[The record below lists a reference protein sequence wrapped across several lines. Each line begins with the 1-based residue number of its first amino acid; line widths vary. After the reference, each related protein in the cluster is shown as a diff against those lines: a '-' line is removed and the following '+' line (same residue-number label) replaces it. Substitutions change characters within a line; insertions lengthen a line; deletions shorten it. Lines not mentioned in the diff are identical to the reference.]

1 MGKKETLKKN
11 TIPEIK
17 AKETNL
23 ADEFIQAQLNP
34 SSDIIGKSG
43 AFNITYGN
51 TDFGESKYD
60 NKDLGNT
67 FIENGDYKYHRG
79 EEQST
84 AAKWG
89 VGLSRAAL
97 KLGTRTLN
105 GIASP
110 IYGIGSAIKNWD
122 ISKIV
127 DNDVTRLNQEV
138 EAKIDKN
145 VSSYSTKE
153 AEDAKG
159 FAKLAHVN
167 FWSEGVLDGISYSG
181 AAMLSGGVYTKALSA
196 ASKLASLDKLGMTV
210 AEAMGAT
217 TKIEDAADKTKFVIE
232 LNNKAKQL
240 KNGLN
245 NGTLA
250 MIGASTEA
258 SSEGLSAGDEFEK
271 QMLEKI
277 NEEEG
282 GISDEARA
290 RVKELKKSVQTAT
303 YALQLPII
311 AGSNLLTFGKTMLGN
326 TSTEKNLLKQLAG
339 RTEENIVD
347 GVKVGYKASMVPTVQ
362 KILDKTYGLKKVVGK
377 SVPEGLEEVNQLI
390 VTKATN
396 DFYSKKY
403 YNPDSSEYL
412 ESFSK
417 GLAAAMSNEG
427 LENFLTGAI
436 AGGIFGNAAQIKTEG
451 LKSYKNPYNEQAV
464 NSALDYL
471 NDIKGKDAFKE
482 TVGML
487 HRHANLAESQDQAIN
502 NNDNFEINN
511 SKSDM
516 LINYVNHMVNAGK
529 TQDLVDELNSYK
541 KLSNEEFEQI
551 LGIEL
556 SKDKVTGL
564 KESVGTYL
572 NKRLD
577 KVGKIE
583 QLSNTLDEV
592 YPDLKQ
598 NIKDRFMYTAWTLED
613 AQDRVKNLTKEINF
627 KLSDNLTTANV
638 VAVNMLQ
645 DFPSLSKEERKAA
658 LATINSS
665 LQISPLL
672 KQEILKK
679 VNDLDKLVDRQE
691 QFTAEYKALENPK
704 LQAKLQET
712 DQIVEEQVNDAVHEN
727 EVKETN
733 KPVETPVTPVEGDVV
748 NESPVEENPHT
759 QWYTSKGL
767 SYTSSEEDIVKAARE
782 DLANGTLTDQEIEDL
797 LNDWDANKGSQPVV
811 SVVNTNPAGNSIPV
825 SNVEGESQS
834 VLRTETKNRDSNY
847 TTFEGKTITLG
858 ELRAK
863 FGLASFS
870 EVQELLKEFIKQGI
884 DINNHVK
891 FTVTANNKV
900 TLNLVDGSGNFFPV
914 SIIEQFGL
922 GTTASPEDQKK
933 FQEVIDLFYNENG
946 PKTVEEI
953 NKLHEQ
959 GVIKVNLKRLLNFT
973 LSNVDANNDFI
984 DPLISFETLES
995 FLEENGT
1002 TNYVIKDG
1010 ASILTDASK
1019 GSFTAFEEDNND
1031 IRNGFHMVVDGISQ
1045 PIKLRLKHN
1054 TEASALVDKLSE
1066 DIQTA
1071 LAANASL
1078 KDIQKLVKKFNE
1090 QVFFALKPRES
1101 VSTGISLWYDDTN
1114 GLHLKKSVLNKKP
1127 GSKHKNI
1134 AILNKQAVQDINNS
1148 TSDQEERTAKIVELT
1163 KQGGM
1168 LTNINPA
1175 DLSLDYLIGEINNSE
1190 LTLNS
1195 RPFVETD
1202 VKYNTPLNASKKL
1215 EPSRFEAP
1223 IGAEGLAKYNVEIS
1237 ANTPVQVKPVQQK
1250 QATQTTA
1257 TTIDPKADIE
1267 KKIKETLRNI
1277 TYDDGTKPYDNLDVQ
1292 DELEI
1297 NQASRNIANALSKD
1311 QPLTFEFLKANLGGI
1326 FSTFNNNVIKINI
1339 NKGTG
1344 NIELSEVGTVRT
1356 IIIDK
1361 NNNISYDFEDKGKKL
1376 NLKAARAISQ
1386 AESKHKDKLKDIF
1399 KEYDAERAA
1408 LNGNTTPVVTPDE
1421 SITDPFNVPRG
1432 AVEDE
1437 EAYSSGKEESTGIT
1451 EQEIEAIK
1459 AILPKFITIAD
1470 IKTIAKNLRVM
1481 GIPYGVFKSKVIYL
1495 NTAKG
1500 KPGTAYHE
1508 AFHAVF
1514 RTMLTDEQI
1523 DKYLD
1528 AALKDFNKSGKNM
1541 QREITNLLLTVPSYV
1556 KKTKAELVDMVLEE
1570 YLADKFSEVAQKP
1583 ISQIKESD
1591 NIFKQLW
1598 FKIKEFFRN
1607 LRNLDDLDVLFSNI
1621 LKGNFVNSSE
1631 IGNRFS
1637 NSTDSV
1643 FKLLPRY
1650 TGGFFSAE
1658 QSRKFVNTLAAK
1670 MYKIKTGA
1678 LQDDAY
1684 FDINIINGEQVKAL
1698 KTDEALLQELLDER
1712 LDELNNVGVEYV
1724 KSTFKNPEN
1733 LKIALTKLN
1742 DERRLLSDDEKVYNG
1757 ESAVDILKSAVL
1769 DKLNTFNFKTEDED
1783 QEKTEYK
1790 DKFSSQEAWL
1800 SGGHESLSSTIKA
1813 YIGFSTATEIDEIT
1827 GLEREVAV
1835 DEVAVYNGLIRLLAD
1850 TNKENMIAKLYYATR
1865 GSDNPNVK
1873 SFYEQVLKDL
1883 EITYDPESNTV
1894 VLPENQNKINVY
1906 NAILT
1911 AFDKSNIQMINAYQ
1925 KEAFNGDVEGLG
1937 WMKANTRDTAKI
1949 TLDRWASNLINLNRN
1964 GLGIKELAKIE
1975 KKLNDIAVKYY
1986 SKDKITDISN
1996 DVKEVQSLFKEFGV
2010 NLTTPYIEYSLLKQ
2024 KESFEEVQ
2032 QTKKYFTQDQLNILK
2047 INEEIVP
2054 ISWDIFEA
2062 AGGFSLVKSLDGN
2075 ILNLYKGKKLDK
2087 ELVAI
2092 AENNAIFD
2100 ETTANFSF
2108 TNAEGERVYEIIS
2121 KSDVIAA
2128 VIKFNTTDF
2137 VKKVLGD
2144 FKTNDKGVPLR
2155 DSQGRHIFE
2164 EDTATVNTTDEVE
2177 SKNFEFL
2184 KQNWILNKY
2193 PELFNKGRK
2202 AGIKLNMLSGFVDTT
2217 LDKGKTKGG
2226 ITYGKFDQRTY
2237 LLSSLGLFYNNGSK
2251 SNVARYQFRQN
2262 ESSGTSYVVELP
2274 KINVDKNFKQVGEFF
2289 VNQFTNEYNRIKR
2302 EALEFKTKGP
2312 GNLKGYNTNLSD
2324 KAFDFTE
2331 FQYLKDLLSSKGAT
2345 ESDLLYKEI
2354 QNAAIDGKELSSEH
2368 LSKVLSAIGITSYD
2382 TVNKK
2387 GETITE
2393 YAKTGHGM
2401 LGINF
2406 NEFKKAVE
2414 RNRISDFL
2422 PAEIKDDNGKVDNFL
2437 YEFYIND
2444 YMMSYSFNELLD
2456 GDYAL
2461 SRKSKDDISKR
2472 HKGGIASGNSYGK
2485 GEHNS
2490 CIIKAVKQ
2498 KLTTKTVGG
2507 KLITITNEDVVTK
2520 YFDRQGNE
2528 VSKNDTYTSKKSFA
2542 TVNGKE
2548 YQLAEYEPNDAQSY
2562 SSQYH
2567 MMMGALRQGRL
2578 DETTREIYK
2587 ELIQFTRRDANGN
2600 IVKKI
2605 NIGDKNIPGFNNFS
2619 IQHLFNT
2626 MSSFNSKKTV
2636 VFDGLR
2642 GQYLKMSEIGLV
2654 RSSISYVEDHNVDA
2668 FVRLT
2673 DQLFDYIFQDNF
2685 ESPEYRATVREIS
2698 KLYKPIPGMEYLHNL
2713 ANQADLHEIDHIATE
2728 SASKGATLVPV
2739 DSKAANFDLSKSKFS
2754 VINENK
2760 RNQVETPTGKSEVTV
2775 GSQILGIITSEQN
2788 DSKEINFQGKTIKI
2802 SQLKKIYYDS
2812 INTTRDIAFKN
2823 AIRIIKDVKGELL
2836 EYGKN
2841 NPGTI
2846 DIAKLDE
2853 YVKRAVLNSGADQSL
2868 TEFFDTPFN
2877 YNMVQKLVKAEQV
2890 VLAHFSKGVLAQK
2903 TNGDKVSL
2911 VSGVGINLV
2920 REIATGKIISHHQ
2933 VVKNPSKYSDA
2944 TKYSTNSKLQYNVKD
2959 PVTGELYS
2967 ECILSQQ
2974 ILTRHGLK
2982 IGDTITPEMTD
2993 VMKSLG
2999 YRIPSGDKQSAISL
3013 RVVSLL
3019 PDYYNGS
3026 GVFPDELVYLSGAD
3040 FDIDSEFIQMPY
3052 FWFKKNKP
3060 TVPIKF
3066 GSEKTDEDKWEATK
3080 FYNLNYN
3087 KDFNRIYNDGIK
3099 ELKLTNPTYVE
3110 LKGAAQYYNDIISH
3124 YSSINK
3130 ELPSD
3135 LHDLKKDIDNKIKS
3149 LEGFIY
3155 QATAKELGLPETQD
3169 QFKAAGFPNPSV
3181 VASNTGLDAMI
3192 GLLTNEYVS
3201 HITNGT
3207 TSTEEVSNTRDQILE
3222 DGFVKSSDSK
3232 IKSGNRIV
3240 HDILGKF
3247 TDNVKNSEGSQ
3258 GIGPVANKI
3267 QQFAFLM
3274 SKITEG
3280 NRNIEFKEGSFTFNL
3295 AGTKGGTYKA
3305 ENKDGKRIAD
3315 QLNMMLN
3322 MFTDNA
3328 KDPIAGTLNIKLE
3341 LLGGMTEMIMQGMS
3355 FENAVKIINIPVI
3368 QEYGELLKTL
3378 KYGKKNK
3385 TEENFSKG
3393 GTQKEAIQ
3401 RIIFG
3406 EKNLE
3411 TGKYVK
3417 EFTYDDLTM
3426 VKANKNVAEVSI
3438 EDIDNIL
3445 KGTPSL
3451 GTQLEIFNQFLKIT
3465 EQGDLMSDI
3474 NTFLKL
3480 NQGLD
3485 ISFTSLHHDLH
3496 KAIDNFQIHGLVGTK
3511 DQGLATV
3518 TEPHIS
3524 INELLE
3530 NDTNTLEN
3538 IKRALFIDKQVGQ
3551 KIFIEQTPLFKKELQ
3566 KMFPSLSKK
3575 TVNTQADLEKISKAF
3590 LGQISSLGY
3599 QQWLNNLLDQPDSE
3613 VSQKQK
3619 AAISKKLSN
3628 LNFGLLF
3635 SSLNDESSVTL
3646 AKQLEILQAHPTT
3659 KNNYFVKYISSRFYD
3674 ATNTEKFNPKFDYVE
3689 TRSFVKES
3697 DATMSLLIDS
3707 VKDLFSVSR
3716 TAVLDPTTALTSRQ
3730 FVDNMFSYLMVKDNM
3745 QFKNNSLSKFLP
3757 VGMFGQYSSML
3768 DKITES
3774 FITNEEFV
3782 KNFDLAELAYNFR
3795 KIYATDINTPFGSL
3809 KFKEIKAEYLD
3820 QVLTKDGQL
3829 HFKVKGKGEEFK
3841 KNLDDMKNVFG
3852 FETEKVTIVKD
3863 GNLVFPQFMSFKV
3876 DGKTNVYELQTARTS
3891 DRLAGKVVGLEGTY
3905 KQVEKTGTKGVS
3917 LFFAGTYEKALA
3929 ITDKVENTPKEIKE
3943 NEVVGENIASNGSD
3957 FAKKLTNVG
3966 NKVGL
3971 TYKGGQYINSEHAY
3985 QTWKSGEFNQAGY
3998 DLKGGKVRGGKLGDT
4013 FAIMTDILTQ
4023 KLKQHPE
4030 LVQGI
4035 DERGG
4040 LAYIEQ
4046 STHNVIGDKFWE
4058 SVGQNKFIE
4067 ALTKAYENILSGEE
4081 KSVSLEANEENAN
4094 SIIVVDK
4101 LDDDLENLSFDE
4113 EDFNED
4119 EEIAPKGKPKI
4130 KKGPKK
4136 CN

>member
-1 MGKKETLKKN
+1 MPENPIITPITFDPNKQIESLNKGTSLKLN
-11 TIPEIK
+11 IESSEAFGLTAPTFGTSQYDIPE
-17 AKETNL
+17 ATAWE
-23 ADEFIQAQLNP
+23 
-34 SSDIIGKSG
+34 
-43 AFNITYGN
+43 
-51 TDFGESKYD
+51 
-60 NKDLGNT
+60 DLQN
-67 FIENGDYKYHRG
+67 NNYQYLRG
-79 EEQST
+79 ERQST
-84 AAKWG
+84 WDKAGNGLVNMLGKAGTTAAEG
-89 VGLSRAAL
+89 IVNPFYGTIAAL
-97 KLGTRTLN
+97 THTDKDGKWDPSLNSYYNNDLTKTL
-105 GIASP
+105 
-110 IYGIGSAIKNWD
+110 D
-122 ISKIV
+122 
-127 DNDVTRLNQEV
+127 
-138 EAKIDKN
+138 
-145 VSSYSTKE
+145 
-153 AEDAKG
+153 
-159 FAKLAHVN
+159 
-167 FWSEGVLDGISYSG
+167 
-181 AAMLSGGVYTKALSA
+181 
-196 ASKLASLDKLGMTV
+196 
-210 AEAMGAT
+210 
-217 TKIEDAADKTKFVIE
+217 
-232 LNNKAKQL
+232 
-240 KNGLN
+240 
-245 NGTLA
+245 
-250 MIGASTEA
+250 
-258 SSEGLSAGDEFEK
+258 
-271 QMLEKI
+271 KI
-277 NEEEG
+277 NEAVDANNPFYSDKEEATSTGLAKLWHANTIFKDIMG
-282 GISDEARA
+282 GAGTSIGAALTGGAWSKGLSLLGKGLAVSADAAEAAALIEEAKTTGIALAGDKLKFVADQAMKKTIKDGARQGTIAVMSATGEAGAEARETQ
-290 RVKELKKSVQTAT
+290 KNIYTKLTTNPDGSPKHLTESELA
-303 YALQLPII
+303 YAKMLSEQAGDMAFGMNLPVIM
-311 AGSNLLTFGKTMLGN
+311 ADNWLTFGKALFGN
-326 TSTEKNLLKQLAG
+326 K
-339 RTEENIVD
+339 
-347 GVKVGYKASMVPTVQ
+347 
-362 KILDKTYGLKKVVGK
+362 
-377 SVPEGLEEVNQLI
+377 
-390 VTKATN
+390 TN
-396 DFYSKKY
+396 DFAKIANKTTFFDEATQTWKAVKKGKYADLGYRAGKIGTPMLSEGNQEMLQFAIGKTAEDYYVNKY
-403 YNPDSSEYL
+403 YNPNTADFLDSFAKGMAEAYGTQEGWHSGIIGALSAGITSPGIVLASQGRKAFKDEFITNPEDAITAQAVESLNKYKVEDIRKKYVENQIRQANLVERKDEAIEANDDFNYHNANEDMLFSYAYNRLQNGKLNETKQELNNFKDLTVEELKDVYGIEINVDNKASIEQITGKGAVQKFVQEKLDKLAKIEDTYNQVTKLFPNAHPEIKELLTYSAQGL
-412 ESFSK
+412 ESSK
-417 GLAAAMSNEG
+417 KRTNDLNTQVSEV
-427 LENFLTGAI
+427 L
-436 AGGIFGNAAQIKTEG
+436 FG
-451 LKSYKNPYNEQAV
+451 KNPQ
-464 NSALDYL
+464 
-471 NDIKGKDAFKE
+471 G
-482 TVGML
+482 
-487 HRHANLAESQDQAIN
+487 
-502 NNDNFEINN
+502 
-511 SKSDM
+511 
-516 LINYVNHMVNAGK
+516 
-529 TQDLVDELNSYK
+529 
-541 KLSNEEFEQI
+541 
-551 LGIEL
+551 
-556 SKDKVTGL
+556 
-564 KESVGTYL
+564 
-572 NKRLD
+572 
-577 KVGKIE
+577 
-583 QLSNTLDEV
+583 
-592 YPDLKQ
+592 
-598 NIKDRFMYTAWTLED
+598 
-613 AQDRVKNLTKEINF
+613 AQ
-627 KLSDNLTTANV
+627 
-638 VAVNMLQ
+638 Q
-645 DFPSLSKEERKAA
+645 
-658 LATINSS
+658 LATIVPGMLLTPITFAKDFAKMNSKQKTMVLNHIQNS
-665 LQISPLL
+665 DEISPLD
-672 KQEILKK
+672 KQEVANKLKDIESLK
-679 VNDLDKLVDRQE
+679 EREEDFVLTYN
-691 QFTAEYKALENPK
+691 ALKDPK
-704 LQAKLQET
+704 NAAIFLAASNNLANKFKSIIDQKEKMDEEET
-712 DQIVEEQVNDAVHEN
+712 QSSTPSSA
-727 EVKETN
+727 
-733 KPVETPVTPVEGDVV
+733 PVIDNTIT
-748 NESPVEENPHT
+748 ENPHT
-759 QWYTSKGL
+759 QWYTDKGL
-767 SYTSSEEDIVKAARE
+767 TYTSSEEDVIKAAQE
-782 DLANGTLTDQEIEDL
+782 DLNNGTLTDEEVQAL
-797 LNDWDANKGSQPVV
+797 LNDWETNKGTQSVTQTLTQPLVPK
-811 SVVNTNPAGNSIPV
+811 STNSLM
-825 SNVEGESQS
+825 VEGESQS

-870 EVQELLKEFIKQGI
+870 EVQELLKELIKQGL

-891 FTVTANNKV
+891 FTVTSNNKV
-900 TLNLVDGSGNFFPV
+900 TLNLVDSFGNFFPV

-922 GTTASPEDQKK
+922 GTTASLEDQKK

-1002 TNYVIKDG
+1002 DNYVIHDG
-1010 ASILTDASK
+1010 TRMLTNAKK
-1019 GSFTAFEEDNND
+1019 GSFTAFEEENKD
-1031 IRNGFHMVVDGISQ
+1031 IRKGYHMVVDGVSQ

-1054 TEASALVDKLSE
+1054 TEASALVDKLSK
-1066 DIQTA
+1066 DIQVA

-1078 KDIQKLVKKFNE
+1078 KDIQTLVKKFNE

-1114 GLHLKKSVLNKKP
+1114 GLHLKKSVLSKTNAKA
-1127 GSKHKNI
+1127 KHKNI

-1148 TSDQEERTAKIVELT
+1148 TTDQEERNTKIAELA
-1163 KQGGM
+1163 KQGSM

-1175 DLSLDYLIGEINNSE
+1175 DLSLDYLIAEINNSE

-1202 VKYNTPLNASKKL
+1202 VKYNTPYNSSKKL
-1215 EPSRFEAP
+1215 EPTRFEAP
-1223 IGAEGLAKYNVEIS
+1223 IGTEGLAKYNIEI
-1237 ANTPVQVKPVQQK
+1237 AATTPIQMKPFK
-1250 QATQTTA
+1250 PKTSQTTN
-1257 TTIDPKADIE
+1257 TTTTTE
-1267 KKIKETLRNI
+1267 
-1277 TYDDGTKPYDNLDVQ
+1277 
-1292 DELEI
+1292 
-1297 NQASRNIANALSKD
+1297 
-1311 QPLTFEFLKANLGGI
+1311 
-1326 FSTFNNNVIKINI
+1326 
-1339 NKGTG
+1339 
-1344 NIELSEVGTVRT
+1344 
-1356 IIIDK
+1356 
-1361 NNNISYDFEDKGKKL
+1361 EDT
-1376 NLKAARAISQ
+1376 
-1386 AESKHKDKLKDIF
+1386 
-1399 KEYDAERAA
+1399 
-1408 LNGNTTPVVTPDE
+1408 NTTPPVTPDE

-1432 AVEDE
+1432 ATEDE
-1437 EAYSSGKEESTGIT
+1437 ETYSIGTEASTGIT

-1459 AILPKFITIAD
+1459 AILPKFITIDD
-1470 IKTIAKNLRVM
+1470 IKTIAKNLRVR

-1495 NTAKG
+1495 NTTKG

-1514 RTMLTDEQI
+1514 RTMLTDAQI

-1541 QREITNLLLTVPSYV
+1541 QREITNLILTVPAYAT
-1556 KKTKAELVDMVLEE
+1556 KTKAELVDMVLEE

-1583 ISQIKESD
+1583 VSEIKESN

-1637 NSTDSV
+1637 NSTESV

-1678 LQDDAY
+1678 IQDAAY
-1684 FDINIINGEQVKAL
+1684 FDINVINGEQVRAL
-1698 KTDEALLQELLDER
+1698 KTDEALLQELLEER

-1742 DERRLLSDDEKVYNG
+1742 DERRLLSDYEKVYNG
-1757 ESAVDILKSAVL
+1757 ESAVDILKNAVL

-1813 YIGFSTATEIDEIT
+1813 YIGFSTTTEIDEIT

-1925 KEAFNGDVEGLG
+1925 KEAFNGDVERLG
-1937 WMKANTRDTAKI
+1937 WMKANTKDTAKI
-1949 TLDRWASNLINLNRN
+1949 TLDRWASNLVNLNRN

-1975 KKLNDIAVKYY
+1975 KSLDDLAVSYYNNKKVIDI
-1986 SKDKITDISN
+1986 SKD
-1996 DVKEVQSLFKEFGV
+1996 VREVQDLFKQFGV
-2010 NLTTPYIEYSLLKQ
+2010 HLSSTYIEYSLLKQ
-2024 KESFEEVQ
+2024 KESFEGVT

-2047 INEEIVP
+2047 TFEEVVP
-2054 ISWDIFEA
+2054 ISWSMFEA
-2062 AGGFSLVKSLDGN
+2062 SGGFSLVKSLDGN

-2137 VKKVLGD
+2137 VKKVLGN
-2144 FKTNDKGVPLR
+2144 FKTNDKGVPLK
-2155 DSQGRHIFE
+2155 DAQGRYIFE
-2164 EDTATVNTTDEVE
+2164 EGTATSDTTDEVE
-2177 SKNFEFL
+2177 AKNIEFL
-2184 KQNWILNKY
+2184 KQNWILTKY

-2226 ITYGKFDQRTY
+2226 ITYGKFDPRTY
-2237 LLSSLGLFYNNGSK
+2237 LLSSLGLFYNNGDTK
-2251 SNVARYQFRQN
+2251 QVARYQFRQN

-2274 KINVDKNFKQVGEFF
+2274 KINVNKNFKQVGEFF

-2312 GNLKGYNTNLSD
+2312 GNLKRYNTNLSD

-2345 ESDLLYKEI
+2345 ESELLYREI

-2387 GETITE
+2387 GETVTE

-2406 NEFKKAVE
+2406 NEFKKSCE

-2422 PAEIKDDNGKVDNFL
+2422 PAEIKDDNGNVDNFL

-2461 SRKSKDDISKR
+2461 SRNSKDEISKR

-2490 CIIKAVKQ
+2490 CIIKAVKN
-2498 KLTTKTVGG
+2498 KITTRTVGG
-2507 KLITITNEDVVTK
+2507 KLLTITNEDITPKYFNKQGQEVSEDDSYTSTK
-2520 YFDRQGNE
+2520 YFAKVNE
-2528 VSKNDTYTSKKSFA
+2528 
-2542 TVNGKE
+2542 KE
-2548 YQLAEYEPNDAQSY
+2548 YELAEYKPNDAQSY

-2587 ELIQFTRRDANGN
+2587 ELIQFTRRDADGN

-2654 RSSISYVEDHNVDA
+2654 RSSISYVEDHNVDT
-2668 FVRLT
+2668 FVKLT
-2673 DQLFDYIFQDNF
+2673 DQLFNYIFQDDF
-2685 ESPEYRATVREIS
+2685 ESPVYRATVREIS

-2728 SASKGATLVPV
+2728 DASKGATLMPV
-2739 DSKAANFDLSKSKFS
+2739 DSRAANFDLSKSKFS
-2754 VINENK
+2754 IINENK

-2788 DSKEINFQGKTIKI
+2788 DSKDINFQGKTIKI
-2802 SQLKKIYYDS
+2802 GALKKIYYDS

-2823 AIRIIKDVKGELL
+2823 AIRIIKDIKGEIL

-2841 NPGTI
+2841 NPGAI
-2846 DIAKLDE
+2846 DITKLDE

-2877 YNMVQKLVKAEQV
+2877 YNMIQKLVKAEQV

-2911 VSGVGINLV
+2911 VSGVGIHLV

-2933 VVKNPSKYSDA
+2933 VVKNPSKYSDT
-2944 TKYSTNSKLQYNVKD
+2944 TKYSTDSKLQYNVKD
-2959 PVTGELYS
+2959 PITGELYS
-2967 ECILSQQ
+2967 ECMLSQQ

-2999 YRIPSGDKQSAISL
+2999 YRIPTGDKQSAISL
-3013 RVVSLL
+3013 KVVSLL

-3052 FWFKKNKP
+3052 FWFKRNNP

-3066 GSEKTDEDKWEATK
+3066 GFEKTDEDKWEATK

-3099 ELKLTNPTYVE
+3099 ELKLTNPNYLE
-3110 LKGAAQYYNDIISH
+3110 LKSSSQYYNDVISH
-3124 YSSINK
+3124 YKSIGK

-3135 LHDLKKDIDNKIKS
+3135 LFELKRNIDAQINS
-3149 LEGFIY
+3149 LEDFIY
-3155 QATAKELGLPETQD
+3155 QAAASELGLPKTQEE
-3169 QFKAAGFPNPSV
+3169 FKILGQPKPSV
-3181 VASNTGLDAMI
+3181 VASNTALEAMI

-3207 TSTEEVSNTRDQILE
+3207 TSTEEVSNTRDRILE

-3232 IKSGNRIV
+3232 IKSNNRIV
-3240 HDILGKF
+3240 HDIVGKF

-3280 NRNIEFKEGSFTFNL
+3280 NRNIEFKEGSFAFNL
-3295 AGTKGGTYKA
+3295 AGTQGGTYKA
-3305 ENKDGKRIAD
+3305 ENKEGKRIAD

-3355 FENAVKIINIPVI
+3355 FENAVKVINIPII

-3385 TEENFSKG
+3385 IEEKFSKG

-3411 TGKYVK
+3411 TGKYVR

-3426 VKANKNVAEVSI
+3426 LKANKNVAEVSI
-3438 EDIDNIL
+3438 EDIDSIL
-3445 KGTPSL
+3445 KGSPSL

-3599 QQWLNNLLDQPDSE
+3599 QQWLNNLLEKPDTE
-3613 VSQKQK
+3613 VNQKQK
-3619 AAISKKLSN
+3619 AAISKKLNN

-3635 SSLNDESSVTL
+3635 SSLNDESSITL

-3774 FITNEEFV
+3774 FVTNEEFV

-3809 KFKEIKAEYLD
+3809 KYKEIKTEYED

-3863 GNLVFPQFMSFKV
+3863 GKTIKVNHPVFPQFMSFKV
-3876 DGKTNVYELQTARTS
+3876 GGVTNVYELQTARNS
-3891 DRLAGKVVGLEGTY
+3891 DKLAGKVVGLEGTY
-3905 KQVEKTGTKGVS
+3905 KQVEKTGTRGVS

-3929 ITDKVENTPKEIKE
+3929 ITKKVESTPEEVKE
-3943 NEVVGENIASNGSD
+3943 NEVVGENIASSGSD

-3985 QTWKSGEFNQAGY
+3985 QTWKSGEFNQVGY
-3998 DLKGGKVRGGKLGDT
+3998 DLKGGKVKGGKLGDT

-4058 SVGQNKFIE
+4058 STGQNKFIE
-4067 ALTKAYENILSGEE
+4067 ALAKAYENILSGEE
-4081 KSVSLEANEENAN
+4081 KVVSLEANEENAN
-4094 SIIVVDK
+4094 SVIVVDK
-4101 LDDDLENLSFDE
+4101 LDEDLENLSFDE

>member
-1 MGKKETLKKN
+1 MGKKETLTSKDNLPK
-11 TIPEIK
+11 TITAPVPNI
-17 AKETNL
+17 
-23 ADEFIQAQLNP
+23 ADDFIQAQYGAT
-34 SSDIIGKSG
+34 SDILGSSG
-43 AFNITYGN
+43 AYTSTYGN

-60 NKDLGNT
+60 NPDLGNT
-67 FIENGDYKYHRG
+67 FIESGDYKYNRG
-79 EEQST
+79 EQQSR
-84 AAKWG
+84 AEKWG
-89 VGLSRAAL
+89 IGLSRAAI

-105 GIASP
+105 GVVSP
-110 IYGIGSAIKNWD
+110 VYGIGSAINNWD
-122 ISKIV
+122 INKII
-127 DNDVTRLNQEV
+127 DNDVTRANKAV
-138 EAKIDKN
+138 EESLDEAMPL
-145 VSSYSTKE
+145 YSTKAE
-153 AEDAKG
+153 EDAHG
-159 FAKLAHVN
+159 LSKLAYAN
-167 FWSEGVLDGISYSG
+167 TWAGSILDGISYSG
-181 AAMLSGGVYTKALSA
+181 AAMLSGGAYTKALGA
-196 ASKLASLDKLGMTV
+196 ASKLASLGKLGTTV
-210 AEAMGAT
+210 EETMAT
-217 TKIEDAADKTKFVIE
+217 AASIENAADKTKFVID
-232 LNNKAKQL
+232 LNNKANQL

-245 NGTLA
+245 NGVISL
-250 MIGASTEA
+250 IGASTEA
-258 SSEGLSAGDEFEK
+258 SSEAMSTGDEFEK
-271 QMLEKI
+271 QMLAKI
-277 NEEEG
+277 EQEEG
-282 GISDEARA
+282 GISDAARA
-290 RVKELKKSVQTAT
+290 RVAELKKSVMNST
-303 YALQLPII
+303 YALQIPVI
-311 AGSNLLTFGKTMLGN
+311 AGSNWLTFGKTMLGS
-326 TSTEKNLLKQLAG
+326 TATEKLLAKTAARTEREAIGQPYKAIVTSKLQKLIDGSYGVRQFTGKAIPEGFEEWEQLA
-339 RTEENIVD
+339 
-347 GVKVGYKASMVPTVQ
+347 
-362 KILDKTYGLKKVVGK
+362 
-377 SVPEGLEEVNQLI
+377 
-390 VTKATN
+390 VTKGTN
-396 DFYSKKY
+396 DYYANKY
-403 YNPDSSEYL
+403 YNANYDDFFSSMA
-412 ESFSK
+412 S
-417 GLAAAMSNEG
+417 GVNAAMSEEG
-427 LENFLTGAI
+427 LENFIIGAVS
-436 AGGIFGNAAQIKTEG
+436 GGIFGNATQVKTQG
-451 LKSYKNPYNEQAV
+451 LKSYKNPINDASINET
-464 NSALDYL
+464 LEYL
-471 NDIKGKDAFKE
+471 NSIKGSDAFKE
-482 TVGML
+482 QVQMQY
-487 HRHANLAESQDQAIN
+487 RHGNLSEKYDNAVD
-502 NNDNFEINN
+502 NNDDFEINN
-511 SKSDM
+511 NKSDM
-516 LINYVNHMVNAGK
+516 FINYVNHMVNAGK
-529 TQDLVDELNSYK
+529 TQDLKNELDSYK
-541 KLSNEEFEQI
+541 KLSNQEFEEI
-551 LGIEL
+551 LGIKL
-556 SKDKVTGL
+556 SNDALTNT
-564 KESVGTYL
+564 KESVNSYIQKRL
-572 NKRLD
+572 NKID
-577 KVGKIE
+577 KIE
-583 QLSNTLDEV
+583 QLSNTIDELH
-592 YPDLKQ
+592 PNLSR

-638 VAVNMLQ
+638 VAVNILQ
-645 DFPSLSKEERKAA
+645 DFPNLSKEERASA
-658 LATINSS
+658 LATIKGS

-679 VNDLDKLVDRQE
+679 TEDLDKLVDRQQ
-691 QFTAEYKALENPK
+691 QFIAEYKALENPK
-704 LQAKLQET
+704 LQALLEQT
-712 DQIVEEQVNDAVHEN
+712 DEIVENQVSDLVNEN
-727 EVKETN
+727 EQKESENPPVTTTEEQ
-733 KPVETPVTPVEGDVV
+733 PVETPVDTNTTPTEVITPVT
-748 NESPVEENPHT
+748 NPYAD
-759 QWYTSKGL
+759 WYTSKGL
-767 SYTSSEEDIVKAARE
+767 SYTSSEEDIVKAAQE

-797 LNDWDANKGSQPVV
+797 LNDWDANKGSQPVP
-811 SVVNTNPAGNSIPV
+811 NQPLIPKQH
-825 SNVEGESQS
+825 NLTVEGESQS

-870 EVQELLKEFIKQGI
+870 EVQALLKEFIKQGI

-900 TLNLVDGSGNFFPV
+900 TLNLVDGSGNFFPI

-1031 IRNGFHMVVDGISQ
+1031 IRDGFHMVVDGISQ

-1054 TEASALVDKLSE
+1054 TEASALADKLSE

-1101 VSTGISLWYDDTN
+1101 VSTGISLWYDDTH

-1127 GSKHKNI
+1127 GSKHKNV

-1148 TSDQEERTAKIVELT
+1148 TTDQEERTAKIVELT

-1175 DLSLDYLIGEINNSE
+1175 DLSLAYLIGEINNSE

-1215 EPSRFEAP
+1215 ETSRFESP
-1223 IGAEGLAKYNVEIS
+1223 IGAEGLAKYNVEI
-1237 ANTPVQVKPVQQK
+1237 AATAPIQMKPFK
-1250 QATQTTA
+1250 PKTSQTTN
-1257 TTIDPKADIE
+1257 TT
-1267 KKIKETLRNI
+1267 T
-1277 TYDDGTKPYDNLDVQ
+1277 TTTTQ
-1292 DELEI
+1292 D
-1297 NQASRNIANALSKD
+1297 
-1311 QPLTFEFLKANLGGI
+1311 T
-1326 FSTFNNNVIKINI
+1326 
-1339 NKGTG
+1339 
-1344 NIELSEVGTVRT
+1344 
-1356 IIIDK
+1356 
-1361 NNNISYDFEDKGKKL
+1361 
-1376 NLKAARAISQ
+1376 
-1386 AESKHKDKLKDIF
+1386 
-1399 KEYDAERAA
+1399 
-1408 LNGNTTPVVTPDE
+1408 NTTPQPAPDE

-1437 EAYSSGKEESTGIT
+1437 EAYSVGSEESTGIT

-1459 AILPKFITIAD
+1459 TILPKFITIAD
-1470 IKTIAKNLRVM
+1470 IKTIAKNLRVI

-1583 ISQIKESD
+1583 ISQIKESN

-1684 FDINIINGEQVKAL
+1684 FDINIVNGEQVKAL
-1698 KTDEALLQELLDER
+1698 KTDEALLQELLEER

-1742 DERRLLSDDEKVYNG
+1742 DERRLLSDDEKVYSG

-1949 TLDRWASNLINLNRN
+1949 TLDRWASNLVNLNRN

-1986 SKDKITDISN
+1986 SKDKIADISN
-1996 DVKEVQSLFKEFGV
+1996 DVKEVQSLFKDFGV

-2108 TNAEGERVYEIIS
+2108 TNAEGERIYEIIS

-2144 FKTNDKGVPLR
+2144 FKTDSKGVPLR

-2164 EDTATVNTTDEVE
+2164 EDTATANTTDEVE

-2274 KINVDKNFKQVGEFF
+2274 KINVDKNFRQVGEFF

-2324 KAFDFTE
+2324 RAFDFTE
-2331 FQYLKDLLSSKGAT
+2331 FQYLKDLLSSKGTT

-2387 GETITE
+2387 GETTTE

-2406 NEFKKAVE
+2406 NEFKKATE
-2414 RNRISDFL
+2414 RNKISDFL
-2422 PAEIKDDNGKVDNFL
+2422 PSEIKEDSGNIDNFL

-2461 SRKSKDDISKR
+2461 SRKSKDEISKR

-2490 CIIKAVKQ
+2490 CIIKAVKE
-2498 KLTTKTVGG
+2498 KITTRTSNG
-2507 KLITITNEDVVTK
+2507 KLVTVSPKDVVEK
-2520 YFDRQGNE
+2520 YFD
-2528 VSKNDTYTSKKSFA
+2528 KS
-2542 TVNGKE
+2542 GKE
-2548 YQLAEYEPNDAQSY
+2548 VDSTTPNAVRKYFTKIGEKEYELAEYKPNDGQSY

-2587 ELIQFTRRDANGN
+2587 ELIQFTRRDADGN

-2605 NIGDKNIPGFNNFS
+2605 NIGDRNIPGFNNFS

-2668 FVRLT
+2668 FVKLT

-2728 SASKGATLVPV
+2728 DASKGATLMPV
-2739 DSKAANFDLSKSKFS
+2739 DSRAANFDLSKSKFS
-2754 VINENK
+2754 IINENK

-2802 SQLKKIYYDS
+2802 GELKKIYYNS

-2823 AIRIIKDVKGELL
+2823 AIRIIKDIKGEIL

-2911 VSGVGINLV
+2911 VSGVGIHLV

-2944 TKYSTNSKLQYNVKD
+2944 TKYSTDSKLQYNVKD

-2982 IGDTITPEMTD
+2982 IGDTITPEMID

-2999 YRIPSGDKQSAISL
+2999 YRIPTGDKQSAISL

-3026 GVFPDELVYLSGAD
+3026 GVFPYELVYLSGAD

-3110 LKGAAQYYNDIISH
+3110 LKGATQYYNDVISH
-3124 YSSINK
+3124 YSNINK

-3135 LHDLKKDIDNKIKS
+3135 LHDLKKDIDGKIKS
-3149 LEGFIY
+3149 LEDLVY
-3155 QATAKELGLPETQD
+3155 QAAANELGLPETQD
-3169 QFKAAGFPNPSV
+3169 QFKAAGFPDPSV
-3181 VASNTGLDAMI
+3181 VASNTGLEAMI

-3207 TSTEEVSNTRDQILE
+3207 TSTEEVSSTRDQMLE

-3240 HDILGKF
+3240 HDIMGKF

-3305 ENKDGKRIAD
+3305 ENKEGKRIAD

-3355 FENAVKIINIPVI
+3355 FENAVKVINIPVI

-3385 TEENFSKG
+3385 IEEKFSKG

-3417 EFTYDDLTM
+3417 EFTYDDLTLI
-3426 VKANKNVAEVSI
+3426 KANKNVAEVSI
-3438 EDIDNIL
+3438 EDIDRIL

-3480 NQGLD
+3480 NKGLD

-3575 TVNTQADLEKISKAF
+3575 TANTQADLEKISKAF

-3646 AKQLEILQAHPTT
+3646 AKQLEILQASPST
-3659 KNNYFVKYISSRFYD
+3659 KNNYFIKYISSRFYD

-3774 FITNEEFV
+3774 FITNGEFV
-3782 KNFDLAELAYNFR
+3782 KDFDLAELAYNFR

-3809 KFKEIKAEYLD
+3809 KYKEIKAEYED

-3829 HFKVKGKGEEFK
+3829 HFKVKGKKEEFK
-3841 KNLDDMKNVFG
+3841 KNLEDMKNVFG
-3852 FETEKVTIVKD
+3852 FETEKVTTVVD
-3863 GNLVFPQFMSFKV
+3863 GKTIKVNRPVFPQFMSFKV

-3929 ITDKVENTPKEIKE
+3929 ITDKVENTPKEIEE

-4094 SIIVVDK
+4094 SVIVVDK